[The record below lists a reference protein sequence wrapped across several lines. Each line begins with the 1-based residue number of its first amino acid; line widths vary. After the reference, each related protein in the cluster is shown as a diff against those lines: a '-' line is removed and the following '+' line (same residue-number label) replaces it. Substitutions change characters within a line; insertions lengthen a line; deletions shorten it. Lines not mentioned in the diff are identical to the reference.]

1 MAVRIGPLA
10 DNLKGGRPVHPSWPL
25 EFSHRHHWRQQN
37 IPRLWFDGY
46 FQVESVRFPV
56 PSSSRFPPPPSC
68 RSCPVLSGPASLFLC
83 RDRLF
88 APRTRPPFSPLER
101 CPRVHA
107 PESVRPKHHVL
118 CSPKSSFALSCP
130 TRLPDSRRRF
140 VSSLQGP
147 STSSRSSRTSSSP
160 KSFQV
165 FLVRASGAL
174 DSANGTGDPIRRE
187 SQSHL
192 QQRQP
197 PPLLS

>member
-10 DNLKGGRPVHPSWPL
+10 DNLKGGKPVRPSTDRIHCFLAPRVFPSSLLAPAKHPKL
-25 EFSHRHHWRQQN
+25 G
-37 IPRLWFDGY
+37 FDGY

-56 PSSSRFPPPPSC
+56 LSSSRFPPPPPSC
-68 RSCPVLSGPASLFLC
+68 RSCPVLSCPVLHHLFLC

-130 TRLPDSRRRF
+130 TRLPDSRRRS
-140 VSSLQGP
+140 VLSLQGP

-165 FLVRASGAL
+165 SSSGHPA
-174 DSANGTGDPIRRE
+174 R
-187 SQSHL
+187 
-192 QQRQP
+192 
-197 PPLLS
+197 